1 MRLDGYPSADSEDL
15 GRTPLENQ
23 ESPDPGGNGEAKPR
37 LRALTPAEARVLGL
51 ILDGK
56 SNREIAALLHRSE
69 RTVEVHRSRVMGK
82 LGVHNLVDLVKKIY
96 DRSLDKAL
104 Q

>member
-1 MRLDGYPSADSEDL
+1 MMRDGNASMDSEDL
-15 GRTPLENQ
+15 GRAPLENQ
-23 ESPDPGGNGEAKPR
+23 ASPDSGGNGKAKPP
-37 LRALTPAEARVLGL
+37 LPPLTPAEARVLAL

-82 LGVHNLVDLVKKIY
+82 LDVHNLVDLVKKTY
-96 DRSLDKAL
+96 EHDLDKAL

>member
-1 MRLDGYPSADSEDL
+1 MTDGNPSADGQDQGEV
-15 GRTPLENQ
+15 RLENQ
-23 ESPDPGGNGEAKPR
+23 ASLDPGGNAEVKPP
-37 LRALTPAEARVLGL
+37 LRTLTPAEARVLGL

-82 LGVHNLVDLVKKIY
+82 LGVHNLVDLVKRIY

>member
-1 MRLDGYPSADSEDL
+1 MKRDGNTPSGGEDL
-15 GRTPLENQ
+15 GKAPLAEQ
-23 ESPDPGGNGEAKPR
+23 ASPDPGGNGKAEPS
-37 LRALTPAEARVLGL
+37 LGILTPAEARILGL

-82 LGVHNLVDLVKKIY
+82 LGVHNLVDLVKKVY
-96 DRSLDKAL
+96 ERNLDQAL
-104 Q
+104 G